1 MALLDQKQ
9 RGNQKEHASPW
20 KLGGLSVTELG
31 KRVGKRMGADED
43 DVFGRAAAL
52 AYYFFLA
59 LFPGLLFVLTVFGFI
74 VGNNPQV
81 GQRVMQSL
89 SSMMPGQ
96 ASQLVQQTIQQT
108 ALSAAG
114 WLLIVGVIGALWS
127 ASSGFASLMTT
138 LNFAYNVKETRA
150 WWKARAISIG
160 LTIVAGLLMLAAI
173 LISIFGGFILSQVGG
188 AVGLGGALNGLWRYG
203 QYVVALFFVIL
214 AVAVV
219 YRWGPAVKSQRWHWI
234 TPGATIA
241 VLVWVV
247 ASVGLRIYLH
257 FSNSY
262 TKSYGSLGAVII
274 LLLWFYISGLALLI
288 GAEVNSEIEN
298 AAAERGRRDAKPK
311 GEKQE
316 LAAA

>member
-1 MALLDQKQ
+1 MALRD
-9 RGNQKEHASPW
+9 REHHNNPKEHASPW
-20 KLGGLSVTELG
+20 KLGGLSVVELG
-31 KRVGKRMGADED
+31 KRVGNRMGADED

-59 LFPGLLFVLTVFGFI
+59 LFPGLLCVLTVFGFM

-81 GQRVMQSL
+81 GQRVTQSL
-89 SSMMPGQ
+89 ASMMPGQ
-96 ASQLVQQTIQQT
+96 ASQLVDQSIQQT
-108 ALSAAG
+108 ALHAAG
-114 WLLIVGVIGALWS
+114 WLLIVGVLGALWS

-138 LNFAYNVKETRA
+138 LNFAYNVKETRP
-150 WWKARAISIG
+150 WWKARAVAIG
-160 LTIVAGLLMLAAI
+160 LTIVAGILMLAAI
-173 LISIFGGFILSQVGG
+173 LISIFGGFILSHVGA
-188 AVGLGGALNGLWRYG
+188 AVGMGGTLNGLWRYG
-203 QYVVALFFVIL
+203 QYAVALFFVIL

-219 YRWGPAVKSQRWHWI
+219 YRWGPAVKEQKWHWI
-234 TPGATIA
+234 TPGATFA
-241 VLVWVV
+241 VLLWIV

-298 AAAERGRRDAKPK
+298 AAAQRGRSDATPK
-311 GEKQE
+311 TERQQF
-316 LAAA
+316 AA

>member
-1 MALLDQKQ
+1 MALREQQ
-9 RGNQKEHASPW
+9 HNNQKEHASPW
-20 KLGGLSVTELG
+20 KLGGLSVVELG

-89 SSMMPGQ
+89 ASMMPGQ
-96 ASQLVQQTIQQT
+96 ASQLVDQTIQQT
-108 ALSAAG
+108 ALHAAG
-114 WLLIVGVIGALWS
+114 WLLIVGILGALWS

-138 LNFAYNVKETRA
+138 LNFAYNVKETRP
-150 WWKARAISIG
+150 WWKARAVAIG
-160 LTIVAGLLMLAAI
+160 LTIVAGVLMLAAI
-173 LISIFGGFILSQVGG
+173 LITIAGGFVATRVGG
-188 AVGLGGALNGLWRYG
+188 AIGMGAAMNQLWRYG

-214 AVAVV
+214 AVALV
-219 YRWGPAVKSQRWHWI
+219 YRFGPAVKEQRWHWI
-234 TPGATIA
+234 TPGATVA
-241 VLVWVV
+241 VVLWIV

-262 TKSYGSLGAVII
+262 AKSYGSLGAVIL
-274 LLLWFYISGLALLI
+274 LLLWFYISGIALLI
-288 GAEVNSEIEN
+288 GAEINSEIEN
-298 AAAERGRRDAKPK
+298 GAAERGRADAKRK
-311 GEKQE
+311 GEQTR
-316 LAAA
+316 LTA

>member
-1 MALLDQKQ
+1 MTLRDRQ
-9 RGNQKEHASPW
+9 RGGQQERASPW
-20 KLGGLSVTELG
+20 KLGGLSVAELG
-31 KRVGKRMGADED
+31 KRVGNRMGADED

-59 LFPGLLFVLTVFGFI
+59 LFPGLLFILTVFGFI

-89 SSMMPGQ
+89 ARMMPGQ
-96 ASQLVQQTIQQT
+96 ASQLVGQTIQQT
-108 ALSAAG
+108 ALHAAG
-114 WLLIVGVIGALWS
+114 WLLIVGVLGALWS

-138 LNFAYNVKETRA
+138 LNFAYDVKETRP

-160 LTIVAGLLMLAAI
+160 LTIAAGVLMLAAI
-173 LISIFGGFILSQVGG
+173 LISIFGGFVATRLGG
-188 AVGLGGALNGLWRYG
+188 AIGMGGALNGLWRYG

-214 AVAVV
+214 AVALV
-219 YRWGPAVKSQRWHWI
+219 YRFGPAVKEQKWHWI
-234 TPGATIA
+234 SPGATIA
-241 VLVWVV
+241 VLLWVV

-262 TKSYGSLGAVII
+262 TKSYGSLGAVIL

-288 GAEVNSEIEN
+288 GAEINSEIEH
-298 AAAERGRRDAKPK
+298 AAAERGRNDAKLK
-311 GEKQE
+311 GDREQ
-316 LAAA
+316 LSA